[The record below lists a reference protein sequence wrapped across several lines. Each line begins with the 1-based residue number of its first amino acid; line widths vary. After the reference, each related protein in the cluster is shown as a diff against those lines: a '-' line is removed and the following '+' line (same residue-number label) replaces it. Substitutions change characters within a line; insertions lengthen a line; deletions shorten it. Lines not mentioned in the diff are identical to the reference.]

1 VFRLC
6 GLSAKSRTLAISNTI
21 KTPKRSRNTQFI
33 KDLLTRV
40 VKNAY
45 LMAVICKKCGLPDD
59 LCACGELDKEDA
71 RIVVRL
77 ETRRF
82 SKSSTIIEGINPKQS
97 DMPRIVKEL
106 KSTFACGGTMKNGFI
121 MLQGDHRDEVK
132 GILSRLGLISTPLSF
147 SNNGICRTVASL
159 HFTRRHLN
167 RPV

>member
-1 VFRLC
+1 MVYIDNPDGHACCMYAVFCLC
-6 GLSAKSRTLAISNTI
+6 GGSLPDCRKLAISNTI

-106 KSTFACGGTMKNGFI
+106 KSTFACGGTMKDGFI

-132 GILSRLGLISTPLSF
+132 GYLVKIGFNEHAIE
-147 SNNGICRTVASL
+147 VQ
-159 HFTRRHLN
+159 
-167 RPV
+167 